1 MNGSAATPLCT
12 GSPAISGID
21 TIIATAPATALTTA
35 LNFSS
40 RNSSAATRSRSACS
54 SNAVSSGEA
63 RWAPYP
69 VASIVETRPSGD
81 TTAGLKR
88 TVAVFIMRF
97 TFASTTPGCFW
108 SAACTREEQ
117 AAQVIPATGM
127 RTDSSGSVADDAV
140 VLMLRR
146 VVVMLLTLQ
155 CSRLATGHEEV
166 PVHPGN
172 RSDPCNDYQPVNSAD
187 RHSSVLRFA
196 RSWCG
201 PGGYAHG
208 QAGWQS

>member
-1 MNGSAATPLCT
+1 
-12 GSPAISGID
+12 
-21 TIIATAPATALTTA
+21 
-35 LNFSS
+35 
-40 RNSSAATRSRSACS
+40 
-54 SNAVSSGEA
+54 
-63 RWAPYP
+63 
-69 VASIVETRPSGD
+69 VETRPSGD

-187 RHSSVLRFA
+187 RHSSSTPVRPLLVRPGWICA
-196 RSWCG
+196 R
-201 PGGYAHG
+201 
-208 QAGWQS
+208 AGWMAVVMRRKWCPQRSD